1 MAGTHS
7 SVGVNPSAIAAVSDW
22 YRAVKACTARR
33 PASPALLS
41 SAVAGA
47 ARPAITTAGPTY
59 VGRYLFSDGDL
70 ATTGLGRSSGR
81 AAGRSVSQRPRP
93 GSSRRGR
100 VRRSLTPSL
109 VYARR
114 WVPSNGRTDRES

>member
-47 ARPAITTAGPTY
+47 ARPAITTT
-59 VGRYLFSDGDL
+59 V
-70 ATTGLGRSSGR
+70 ATTTETATGLD
-81 AAGRSVSQRPRP
+81 RPRP
-93 GSSRRGR
+93 RCSHAR
-100 VRRSLTPSL
+100 VTLI
-109 VYARR
+109 
-114 WVPSNGRTDRES
+114 VPSCWIGHASNGPSGSLLATN